1 MSAASKPKIT
11 ARPSAKAAPAQ
22 DTVSEVSY
30 LGKTIEETYKDKE
43 LEEHIL
49 SDPDTYAGSIEPQEE
64 EAWCVSEESGNMY
77 KTRVKF
83 IECFYKL
90 FDEILVNSI
99 DQHKRIAAR
108 LETDPNCGLKPV
120 KRIAVT
126 VDETQGVI
134 SVENDG
140 EGLDVAVHPK
150 FGLYVPEVV
159 FGSLL
164 TSINY
169 DNTEERTV
177 GGKNGYGAKITNIFS
192 KEFTVETV
200 DWRRKLHYS
209 QTFRNNMKVVEKP
222 VITPYTKVPFTRIT
236 YKPDFAR
243 FNVKT
248 PSEMDDWKMIRKRVY
263 DASACTDKS
272 VQVLLDGKKIAVK
285 EFEDYINLYIGN
297 KTETKRVYAK
307 VNDRWEVAVCLS
319 NDGDFEQVSFV
330 NGICTDRG
338 GRHVN
343 HIIDNLA
350 KKIAVHI
357 TEKDKKKIDIKPAF
371 IKQNLFVFVQSTIV
385 NPKFDTQTKRKLV
398 SNVENF
404 GSRCELDDD
413 FVSKVVKL
421 GILERA
427 TKLAEFK
434 AKQGLDKKTDGNARA
449 KKVYHPKLV
458 EGACAGPNR
467 PKGTITTIVFT
478 EGDSAAGFMGKGL
491 KGIPDNQ
498 HKYWSYFPLRGKLL
512 NIRTATMKQ
521 LDANEEIMMIKK
533 IIGLKD
539 GEVYTDTKQ
548 LRYDRVMILT
558 DADKDGFHIKGLIM
572 NFFSHKWPSLL
583 KLKGFICDV
592 STPINKAIK
601 VDARNNP
608 IQSLEFYSEKE
619 YHDWAKANNTS
630 GWNIKYYKG
639 LGTYSPAE
647 AKALCADMRLSNY
660 AWTDTKIDYKSQ
672 TKDATAHQFELVFAK
687 KFEDERKDWLNDGH
701 EPNPFAVTQGSNGT
715 ITYLGFLNNHQK
727 LFSQADNVRSIPS
740 IMDGLK
746 PSQRKVLFCA
756 MKRNLVKD
764 IKVSQFSGYISE
776 HGAYHHG
783 EAALEGTI
791 VNMAQDYVGHS
802 NYNLLFPSGNFGSRM
817 GGGPELKKGEDAAAS
832 RYIFTYMNH
841 GTKILFNPVDTPLLE
856 QQEDEGLQIEPK
868 FFSPVLPMVLINGAT
883 GIGTGYSTTVQCYNP
898 NDIIENIRR
907 CIKGEPLQEMTPWY
921 RGYNGKI
928 IQIGSKDANR
938 FITVGKWSRI
948 DKNTIRVTELPVG
961 TNMCKSYKGYVQFL
975 NSLLDQD
982 STKKMPAPAGQA
994 KKNPPAA
1001 PATKK
1006 KAAAAASKTEED
1018 EVEEEGG
1025 AEDESTR
1032 SGGGVAFKEAVLAD
1046 YEIIKATDTDL
1057 IVDLIFKPDVLD
1069 RELENNT
1076 DYHFEKKIKLAFTF
1090 TTNNMHLYDVNG
1102 IIKKYEDTRDIIRE
1116 FCETRMKYYGKRRA
1130 LLLEQNRNECAK
1142 VSSQYRFITEIIND
1156 TMDIKRKP
1164 KKEVE
1169 QMLSSATPPYP
1180 KYEKTRGLTS
1190 ADPEDVNAE
1199 VDETEADEDASA
1211 VSTKGDYNYLLNLPV
1226 SSFTQE
1232 KLDRLK
1238 AEAEKY
1244 QDICAT
1250 LDKQTGEDLWNLD
1263 IDAFSAE
1270 YKADIE
1276 SWVKRNSLAVNS
1288 SSVQVKVQ
1296 DQVKVKAKA
1305 PVATKLTLKAKATA
1319 KVPSSVTEEDE

>member
-1 MSAASKPKIT
+1 MSSASTSNPAPKPKIT
-11 ARPSAKAAPAQ
+11 VRPTAKPVAAAAAAQ
-22 DTVSEVSY
+22 DAVSEVSY
-30 LGKTIEETYKDKE
+30 LGKTIAETYKDKE

-64 EAWCVSEESGNMY
+64 DVWCVSEESGNMY
-77 KTRVKF
+77 KTRIKF

-108 LETDPNCGLKPV
+108 LETDPECGLKPV
-120 KRIAVT
+120 KRISVT
-126 VDETQGVI
+126 VDEENGVI

-192 KEFTVETV
+192 QEFTVETV
-200 DWRRKLHYS
+200 DWRRKLHYK

-222 VITPYTKVPFTRIT
+222 IITAYTKVPYTRIT
-236 YKPDFAR
+236 YKPDFVR
-243 FNVKT
+243 FNVKD
-248 PSEMDDWKMIRKRVY
+248 PAEMEDWKMIRKRVY

-272 VQVLLDGKKIAVK
+272 VSVYLNDKKIAVK

-297 KTETKRVYAK
+297 KQETKRVFSK

-330 NGICTDRG
+330 NGISTDRG

-371 IKQNLFVFVQSTIV
+371 IKQNLFVFVQATIV

-398 SNVENF
+398 SNVESF
-404 GSRCELDDD
+404 GSRCELDDE
-413 FVSKVVKL
+413 FVSKVIKL
-421 GILERA
+421 GILDRA

-491 KGIPDNQ
+491 KGIPDDQ
-498 HKYWSYFPLRGKLL
+498 HRFWSYFPLRGKLL

-521 LDANEEIMMIKK
+521 LEANEEILMIKK

-539 GEVYTDTKQ
+539 GEEYTDTKQ

-583 KLKGFICDV
+583 KLKGFVCDL

-601 VDARNNP
+601 VGPRNKTL
-608 IQSLEFYSEKE
+608 QSLEFYSEKE
-619 YHDWAKANNTS
+619 YHDWAQSNNTT
-630 GWNIKYYKG
+630 GWKIKYYKG
-639 LGTYSPAE
+639 LGTWEPLE
-647 AKALCADMRLSNY
+647 AKALCARMQISNY
-660 AWTDTKIDYKSQ
+660 VWTDSTIEYKSQ
-672 TKDATAHQFELVFAK
+672 IKDATAHQFELVFAK
-687 KFEDERKDWLNDGH
+687 KFEDERKEWLNNGH
-701 EPNPFAVTQGSNGT
+701 EPNPFAITQGSNGT
-715 ITYLGFLNNHQK
+715 ISYLGFLNNHQK
-727 LFSQADNVRSIPS
+727 LFSLADNVRSIPS

-756 MKRNLVKD
+756 MKRKLTKD
-764 IKVSQFSGYISE
+764 IKVSQFAGYISE

-783 EAALEGTI
+783 EDALEGTI

-802 NYNLLFPSGNFGSRM
+802 NYTLLYPSGNFGSRM
-817 GGGPELKKGEDAAAS
+817 GGGPDLKKGDDAAAS
-832 RYIFTYMNH
+832 RYIYTYLNH
-841 GTKILFNPVDTPLLE
+841 GTQILFNPVDTALMEPQVE
-856 QQEDEGLQIEPK
+856 EGIKIEPK
-868 FFSPVLPMVLINGAT
+868 FFAPVLPMVLVNGAT
-883 GIGTGYSTTVQCYNP
+883 GIGTGYSTTIQCYNP
-898 NDIIENIRR
+898 HDIIENIRR
-907 CIKGEPLQEMTPWY
+907 FIKGEELQDMTPWY

-928 IQIGSKDANR
+928 IQLGAKEANR
-938 FITVGKWSRI
+938 FITVGTWERR

-961 TNMCKSYKGYVQFL
+961 TNMCKSYKGYIQFL
-975 NSLLDQD
+975 NTLMDQD
-982 STKKMPAPAGQA
+982 PTKKAPAAKAAKKAGDEEGPAPA
-994 KKNPPAA
+994 
-1001 PATKK
+1001 
-1006 KAAAAASKTEED
+1006 D
-1018 EVEEEGG
+1018 
-1025 AEDESTR
+1025 DESTKS
-1032 SGGGVAFKEAVLAD
+1032 SGGAAFKEAVLAD
-1046 YEIIKATDTDL
+1046 YEIIKATDTDFL
-1057 IVDLIFKPDVLD
+1057 VDLTFKPDVLD
-1069 RELENNT
+1069 RELANNE
-1076 DYHFEKKIKLAFTF
+1076 DFHFEKKIKLAFTF

-1102 IIKKYEDTRDIIRE
+1102 YIKKYENTRDIIRE
-1116 FCETRMKYYGKRRA
+1116 FCASREKYYVQRRA
-1130 LLLEQNRNECAK
+1130 LLLEQNRNEYVK
-1142 VSSQYRFITEIIND
+1142 LSNQYRFITAIINE
-1156 TMDIKRKP
+1156 TMDIRRKP
-1164 KKEVE
+1164 KKEVVH
-1169 QMLSSATPPYP
+1169 MLETANPPYH
-1180 KYEKTRGLTS
+1180 KYVKTRGMPTD
-1190 ADPEDVNAE
+1190 A
-1199 VDETEADEDASA
+1199 ETEADADE
-1211 VSTKGDYNYLLNLPV
+1211 VSTEEEEQDQAQAQATKGDYNYLLNLPV

-1238 AEAEKY
+1238 AESDKY
-1244 QDICAT
+1244 QAITET
-1250 LDKQTGEDLWNLD
+1250 LEHQTGVDLWIED
-1263 IDAFSAE
+1263 IDRFSEE
-1270 YKADIE
+1270 YLADTE
-1276 SWVKRNSLAVNS
+1276 SWSTRNSLEETEAAEG
-1288 SSVQVKVQ
+1288 VKG
-1296 DQVKVKAKA
+1296 KAKGKKPTA
-1305 PVATKLTLKAKATA
+1305 VKTTLKAKLP
-1319 KVPSSVTEEDE
+1319 KK

>member
-1 MSAASKPKIT
+1 MSSAKPKIT
-11 ARPSAKAAPAQ
+11 VRPTAKPAGQ
-22 DTVSEVSY
+22 VKDAVSEVSY
-30 LGKTIEETYKDKE
+30 MGKTIEETYKDKE

-64 EAWCVSEESGNMY
+64 DVWCVSEESGNMY
-77 KTRVKF
+77 KTRIKF

-90 FDEILVNSI
+90 FDEILVNAI

-108 LETDPNCGLKPV
+108 LETDPDSGLKPV
-120 KRIAVT
+120 KRISVT
-126 VDETQGVI
+126 VDEEKGVI
-134 SVENDG
+134 AVENDG
-140 EGLDVAVHPK
+140 EGLDIAIHPK

-192 KEFTVETV
+192 QEFTIETV
-200 DWRRKLHYS
+200 DWRRKLHYE

-222 VITPYTKVPFTRIT
+222 IITPYTKVPYTRIS

-243 FNVKT
+243 FNVKV
-248 PSEMDDWKMIRKRVY
+248 PSEMEDWKMIRKRVY

-272 VQVLLDGKKIAVK
+272 VQVLLNGKKIAVK
-285 EFEDYINLYIGN
+285 EFEDYINLYIGT
-297 KTETKRVYAK
+297 KQDTKRVYSK

-330 NGICTDRG
+330 NGISTDRG

-371 IKQNLFVFVQSTIV
+371 IKQNLFVFVQATIV

-404 GSRCELDDD
+404 GSRCELDDE
-413 FVSKVVKL
+413 FVSKVIKL

-434 AKQGLDKKTDGNARA
+434 AKQGLEKKTDGNARA

-491 KGIPDNQ
+491 KGIPDSE

-521 LDANEEIMMIKK
+521 LEANEEILMIKK

-539 GEVYTDTKQ
+539 GEEYTDTKQ

-583 KLKGFICDV
+583 KLKGFICDL

-608 IQSLEFYSEKE
+608 LQTLEFYSEKE
-619 YHDWAKANNTS
+619 YHTWAQSNNTA

-639 LGTYSPAE
+639 LGTYAPLE
-647 AKALCADMRLSNY
+647 AKSLCARMQISNY
-660 AWTDTKIDYKSQ
+660 VWSDSKIEYKSQ

-687 KFEDERKDWLNDGH
+687 KFEDERKEWLNDGH
-701 EPNPFAVTQGSNGT
+701 EPNPFAIMQGSNGM
-715 ITYLGFLNNHQK
+715 ISYLGFLNNHQK

-756 MKRNLVKD
+756 MKRNLTKD
-764 IKVSQFSGYISE
+764 IKVSQFAGYISE

-783 EAALEGTI
+783 EVALEGTI
-791 VNMAQDYVGHS
+791 VNMAQDYIGHS
-802 NYNLLFPSGNFGSRM
+802 NYNLLYPSGNFGSRM
-817 GGGPELKKGEDAAAS
+817 GGGPDLKKGEDAAAS
-832 RYIFTYMNH
+832 RYIFTYLNH
-841 GTKILFNPVDTPLLE
+841 GTQILFNTVDTVLLE
-856 QQEDEGLQIEPK
+856 QQEEEGLQIEPK
-868 FFSPVLPMVLINGAT
+868 FFAPVLPMVLVNGAT
-883 GIGTGYSTTVQCYNP
+883 GIGTGYSTTIQCYNP
-898 NDIIENIRR
+898 HDIIDNLRR
-907 CIKGEPLQEMTPWY
+907 YIKGEELQKMTPWY
-921 RGYNGKI
+921 RGYNGQI
-928 IQIGSKDANR
+928 VQIGDKDDNR
-938 FITVGKWSRI
+938 FITVGKWVRV

-975 NSLLDQD
+975 NTLLDQD
-982 STKKMPAPAGQA
+982 STKK
-994 KKNPPAA
+994 PPAA
-1001 PATKK
+1001 KP
-1006 KAAAAASKTEED
+1006 AAAAVKAKKPAAEEAQAQPED
-1018 EVEEEGG
+1018 
-1025 AEDESTR
+1025 DESTKS
-1032 SGGGVAFKEAVLAD
+1032 SGAAFKDAVLAD

-1057 IVDLIFKPDVLD
+1057 IVDLTFKPDVLD
-1069 RELENNT
+1069 RELENN
-1076 DYHFEKKIKLAFTF
+1076 DDFHFEKKIKLAFTF

-1102 IIKKYEDTRDIIRE
+1102 YIKKYEDTRDIIRE
-1116 FCETRMKYYGKRRA
+1116 FCETRMKYYVKRRT
-1130 LLLEQNRNECAK
+1130 LLLEQNRNEFAK
-1142 VSSQYRFITEIIND
+1142 LSSQYRFITEIMNE
-1156 TMDIKRKP
+1156 TLDIRRKP

-1169 QMLSSATPPYP
+1169 QMLEKAIPAYP
-1180 KYEKTRGLTS
+1180 KYEKTRGLS
-1190 ADPEDVNAE
+1190 MEEAEDV
-1199 VDETEADEDASA
+1199 DEDAPEPVVA
-1211 VSTKGDYNYLLNLPV
+1211 AKGSYNYLLNLPV

-1238 AEAEKY
+1238 AESDKY
-1244 QDICAT
+1244 QSICDV
-1250 LDKQTGEDLWNLD
+1250 LEKQTEVDLWTAD
-1263 IDAFSAE
+1263 IDAFSTE
-1270 YKADIE
+1270 YVADTDA
-1276 SWVKRNSLAVNS
+1276 WNVRNSLAVTES
-1288 SSVQVKVQ
+1288 EA
-1296 DQVKVKAKA
+1296 KAKA
-1305 PVATKLTLKAKATA
+1305 KLKPKGKTTLKANVKP
-1319 KVPSSVTEEDE
+1319 KGL

>member
-1 MSAASKPKIT
+1 MTTPIVKPKIT
-11 ARPSAKAAPAQ
+11 LKPSTAA
-22 DTVSEVSY
+22 SEVSY
-30 LGKTIEETYKDKE
+30 LGKTIEETYQDKQ
-43 LEEHIL
+43 LRDHIL

-64 EAWCVSEESGNMY
+64 DVWCVSEDTGVMT
-77 KTRVKF
+77 KQKVRFT
-83 IECFYKL
+83 ECFYKL
-90 FDEILVNSI
+90 FDEILVNAI
-99 DQHKRIAAR
+99 DQHKRISGR
-108 LETDPNCGLKPV
+108 LETDPACGLKPV
-120 KRIAVT
+120 KRIAVE
-126 VDETQGVI
+126 VDEVNGVI

-140 EGLDVAVHPK
+140 EGLDVAMHGK

-169 DNTEERTV
+169 DKSEERTV

-192 KEFTVETV
+192 QEFTVETV
-200 DWRRKLHYS
+200 DWRRKLHYK
-209 QTFRNNMKVVEKP
+209 QTFRSNMTVVEAP

-236 YKPDFAR
+236 YKPDFKR
-243 FNVKT
+243 FGVSSVKD
-248 PSEMDDWKMIRKRVY
+248 MGDWKLIRKRVY

-272 VQVLLDGKKIAVK
+272 VSVSLNGTKIAVK

-343 HIIDNLA
+343 HIVDNLA

-357 TEKDKKKIDIKPAF
+357 TEKDKKKIDIKQAF

-398 SNVENF
+398 SNVESF

-413 FVSKVVKL
+413 FVAKVVRL

-449 KKVYHPKLV
+449 RKVYHPKLV

-491 KGIPDNQ
+491 KGIPDAQ
-498 HKYWSYFPLRGKLL
+498 HKFWSYFPLRGKLL

-521 LDANEEIMMIKK
+521 LESNEEIMMIKK
-533 IIGLKD
+533 IIGLRD
-539 GEVYTDTKQ
+539 GETYNDTKQ

-583 KLKGFICDV
+583 KLPGFICDL

-608 IQSLEFYSEKE
+608 VKSLEFYSEQE
-619 YHDWAKANNTS
+619 YHDWARVNGTT
-630 GWNIKYYKG
+630 GWDIKYYKG
-639 LGTYSPAE
+639 LGTYEPSE
-647 AKALCADMRLSNY
+647 AKALCSHMRLSNF
-660 AWTDTKIDYKSQ
+660 AWTEDKVEYKSE
-672 TKDATAHQFELVFAK
+672 TRNATAHQFELVFAK
-687 KFEDERKDWLNDGH
+687 KFEDERKSWLNDGH

-740 IMDGLK
+740 MMDGLK

-756 MKRNLVKD
+756 MKRNLFKG
-764 IKVSQFSGYISE
+764 IKVSQFAGYISE

-783 EAALEGTI
+783 EVSLEGTI

-802 NYNLLFPSGNFGSRM
+802 NYNLMFPSGNFGSRM
-817 GGGPELKKGEDAAAS
+817 GGGPELKKGEDAAAA
-832 RYIFTYMNH
+832 RYIFTYMNI
-841 GTKILFNPVDTPLLE
+841 GTKILFNPVDTMLLD
-856 QQEDEGLQIEPK
+856 QQEEEGLQIEPK
-868 FFSPVLPMVLINGAT
+868 FFAPVIPMVLVNGAT

-898 NDIIENIRR
+898 ADIIANIRLFN
-907 CIKGEPLQEMTPWY
+907 KGEPMLEMSPWY
-921 RGYNGKI
+921 RGYNGQITKI
-928 IQIGSKDANR
+928 ADNR
-938 FITVGKWSRI
+938 YLTVGKWTRVNE
-948 DKNTIRVTELPVG
+948 NTVRVTELPVG
-961 TNMCKSYKGYVQFL
+961 TNLCKSYKGYVEFL
-975 NSLLDQD
+975 NTLLDQD
-982 STKKMPAPAGQA
+982 
-994 KKNPPAA
+994 
-1001 PATKK
+1001 ATKK
-1006 KAAAAASKTEED
+1006 HISDASKGAKGGKAAAVPKSK
-1018 EVEEEGG
+1018 GG
-1025 AEDESTR
+1025 AVAKKPVADDDEDVTET
-1032 SGGGVAFKEAVLAD
+1032 GGVTLADDDSTKATAFKEAVLAD
-1046 YEIIKATDTDL
+1046 YEIIKATDTEL
-1057 IVDLIFKPDVLD
+1057 IVDLIFKPEVLD
-1069 RELENNT
+1069 RELANNE

-1090 TTNNMHLYDVNG
+1090 TTNNMHLYDVDG
-1102 IIKKYEDTRDIIRE
+1102 IIKKYADPRDILSE
-1116 FCETRMKYYGKRRA
+1116 FCTLRRGYYAKRKA
-1130 LLLEQNRNECAK
+1130 LLLEQNRNEHTK
-1142 VSSQYRFITEIIND
+1142 VSSQYRFITEIMND
-1156 TMDIKRKP
+1156 TLVIQRKP

-1169 QMLSSATPPYP
+1169 TMLESADPPYP
-1180 KYEKTRGLTS
+1180 KYSKTKGLST
-1190 ADPEDVNAE
+1190 
-1199 VDETEADEDASA
+1199 DEEEADTGAN
-1211 VSTKGDYNYLLNLPV
+1211 YNYLLNLPV
-1226 SSFTQE
+1226 LSFTQE

-1238 AEAEKY
+1238 AESDKY
-1244 QDICAT
+1244 EQICAE
-1250 LDKQTGEDLWNLD
+1250 LESQTELDLWNHD
-1263 IDAFSAE
+1263 IDAFSQEWDTEMA
-1270 YKADIE
+1270 AW
-1276 SWVKRNSLAVNS
+1276 SARNSLGGATET
-1288 SSVQVKVQ
+1288 K
-1296 DQVKVKAKA
+1296 KA
-1305 PVATKLTLKAKATA
+1305 PAGKITLKPTKS
-1319 KVPSSVTEEDE
+1319 K

>member
-1 MSAASKPKIT
+1 MSVVTSSKPKIT
-11 ARPSAKAAPAQ
+11 ARPSAKAAAQ

-64 EAWCVSEESGNMY
+64 EVWCVSEESGNMY
-77 KTRVKF
+77 KTRIKF

-108 LETDPNCGLKPV
+108 LEADPNCGLKPV
-120 KRIAVT
+120 KRIAVN
-126 VDETQGVI
+126 VDETNGVI

-140 EGLDVAVHPK
+140 EGLDVAIHPK

-200 DWRRKLHYS
+200 DWRRKLHYA

-222 VITPYTKVPFTRIT
+222 VITTYTKVPFTRIT

-243 FNVKT
+243 FNVRT
-248 PSEMDDWKMIRKRVY
+248 PAEMEDWKMIRKRVY

-272 VQVLLDGKKIAVK
+272 VQVVLDGKKIAVK
-285 EFEDYINLYIGN
+285 EFEDYINLYIGH
-297 KTETKRVYAK
+297 KTETKRVYSK
-307 VNDRWEVAVCLS
+307 VNDRWEVSVCLS

-398 SNVENF
+398 SNVESF

-449 KKVYHPKLV
+449 RKVYHPKLV

-491 KGIPDNQ
+491 KGIPDSQ

-521 LDANEEIMMIKK
+521 LEANEEIMMIKK

-539 GEVYTDTKQ
+539 GETYTDTKQ

-608 IQSLEFYSEKE
+608 VQSLEFYSERE
-619 YHDWAKANNTS
+619 YHDWAKATNTT

-647 AKALCADMRLSNY
+647 AKALCANMRLSNY
-660 AWTDTKIDYKSQ
+660 TWTDGKIEYKSQ
-672 TKDATAHQFELVFAK
+672 TKDETAHQFELVFAK
-687 KFEDERKDWLNDGH
+687 KFEDERKEWLNDGH
-701 EPNPFAVTQGSNGT
+701 EPNPFAITQGSNGT
-715 ITYLGFLNNHQK
+715 ISYLGFLNNHQK

-868 FFSPVLPMVLINGAT
+868 FFAPVLPTVLINGAT

-898 NDIIENIRR
+898 IDIIENIRR
-907 CIKGEPLQEMTPWY
+907 YLKGEPLQPMIPWY

-928 IQIGSKDANR
+928 IQLGSNTDNR
-938 FITVGKWSRI
+938 FITVGKWTRT

-961 TNMCKSYKGYVQFL
+961 TNMCKSYKGYIQFL
-975 NSLLDQD
+975 NTLLDQD
-982 STKKMPAPAGQA
+982 SSKKAAPAPAA
-994 KKNPPAA
+994 VKKPV
-1001 PATKK
+1001 KK
-1006 KAAAAASKTEED
+1006 DED
-1018 EVEEEGG
+1018 
-1025 AEDESTR
+1025 AEDDAKDDASTR
-1032 SGGGVAFKEAVLAD
+1032 SQQAAFKEAVLLD

-1057 IVDLIFKPDVLD
+1057 IVDLIFKQDVLD
-1069 RELENNT
+1069 RELENNE

-1102 IIKKYEDTRDIIRE
+1102 IIKKYATTEDIIRE
-1116 FCETRMKYYGKRRA
+1116 FCETRAKYYGQRRA
-1130 LLLEQNRNECAK
+1130 LLLEQNRNEYSK
-1142 VSSQYRFITEIIND
+1142 VSSQYRFITEIMND

-1169 QMLSSATPPYP
+1169 QMLSTASPPYP
-1180 KYEKTRGLTS
+1180 KYEKTRGLTTTD
-1190 ADPEDVNAE
+1190 AITAEDE
-1199 VDETEADEDASA
+1199 DDETKEAEAS
-1211 VSTKGDYNYLLNLPV
+1211 KGDYNYLLNLPV

-1238 AEAEKY
+1238 AEADKY
-1244 QDICAT
+1244 QEICAR
-1250 LDKQTGEDLWNLD
+1250 LDKQTGEDLWNID
-1263 IDAFSAE
+1263 IDAFSVE
-1270 YKADIE
+1270 YKAE
-1276 SWVKRNSLAVNS
+1276 LEAWVKRNSLMVKEQADPAVS
-1288 SSVQVKVQ
+1288 FTMKAKPKAAALKQAPKLT
-1296 DQVKVKAKA
+1296 VKAK
-1305 PVATKLTLKAKATA
+1305 PKIPLSVAEDD
-1319 KVPSSVTEEDE
+1319 EE